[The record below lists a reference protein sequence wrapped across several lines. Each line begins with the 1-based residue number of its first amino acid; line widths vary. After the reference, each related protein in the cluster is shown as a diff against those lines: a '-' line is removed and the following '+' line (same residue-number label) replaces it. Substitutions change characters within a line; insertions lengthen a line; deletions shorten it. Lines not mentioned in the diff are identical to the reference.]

1 MVDVSA
7 AVPPPMCLGCTH
19 LDREDEDGFTCSA
32 FPAGIPR
39 AIVDS
44 THDHRLPYDGDG
56 GVRFDPEDAR
66 AERYADRLFAG
77 RPRTGAV
84 IEGVT

>member
-1 MVDVSA
+1 MVDVTE

-19 LDREDEDGFTCSA
+19 LNRDDEDGFTCSA

-39 AIVDS
+39 SIAESV
-44 THDHRLPYDGDG
+44 HDHRLPYPGDG
-56 GVRFDPEDAR
+56 GVLFAPEDER

-77 RPRTGAV
+77 RPRTGTV
-84 IEGVT
+84 DGGVS